1 MIELKKTDVNA
12 VIPTR
17 GTEYAAGYD
26 LYSIESYELQSLE
39 RKLFKTGINIAIPD
53 GLFGRISPRSG
64 LSFKNGIDVLGG
76 TIDCFSGDC
85 TIKTETGEKL
95 IEELR
100 INDVVYSINE
110 NFELERDFVS
120 TIVSLGD
127 KELLEIET
135 EDGYIEI
142 TPGTR
147 VYTETGIKRA
157 DELKLG
163 EKILHF

>member
-1 MIELKKTDVNA
+1 M
-12 VIPTR
+12 
-17 GTEYAAGYD
+17 
-26 LYSIESYELQSLE
+26 
-39 RKLFKTGINIAIPD
+39 
-53 GLFGRISPRSG
+53 
-64 LSFKNGIDVLGG
+64 
-76 TIDCFSGDC
+76 
-85 TIKTETGEKL
+85 
-95 IEELR
+95 R